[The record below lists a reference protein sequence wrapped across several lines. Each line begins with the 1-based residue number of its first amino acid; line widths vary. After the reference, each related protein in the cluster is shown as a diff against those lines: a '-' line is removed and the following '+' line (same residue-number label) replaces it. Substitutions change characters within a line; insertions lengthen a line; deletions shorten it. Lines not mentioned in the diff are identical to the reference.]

1 MNCDIVE
8 EHLSAYIDEELD
20 AAACLQ
26 LEEHVEQCDACRG
39 LMSEYRSMGVLMR
52 RSERIVDTEAVWE
65 QVSRKLESPV
75 VTLASTE
82 FQWRDWAKRYGTS
95 ILAAAAGVLILVSAL
110 RYAAP
115 DNHDTANALHDH
127 AAMAVDFAEV
137 FRSART
143 EPQIALSKLSE
154 KYDGRELGTE
164 EATKYLGYQPALFKS
179 VPEGFTRVSTHVLN
193 MPCCKCSATIC
204 ERSDGT
210 SLIVFEHRDEQPV
223 WFGDSPSIETQCA
236 GMPCKI
242 IESAG
247 QLAVSWRNQDR
258 QMTILGADD
267 LTEVNH
273 WVASLKL

>member
-26 LEEHVEQCDACRG
+26 LKEHVEQCDACRG
-39 LMSEYRSMGVLMR
+39 LMSEYHSMGVLMR

-65 QVSRKLESPV
+65 QVSLKLETPV

-82 FQWRDWAKRYGTS
+82 SQWRAWASRYGTS

-115 DNHDTANALHDH
+115 DNHDTASALHDH

-143 EPQIALSKLSE
+143 EPQLALSKLSE
-154 KYDGRELGTE
+154 KYDGRELNTE
-164 EATKYLGYQPALFKS
+164 EATQYLGYQPALFKS

-210 SLIVFEHRDEQPV
+210 SLIVFEHRDEQPI
-223 WFGDSPSIETQCA
+223 WFGDSPSIKTQCA

-258 QMTILGADD
+258 QMTIVGADD